1 MVRPPSD
8 DALRE
13 RVVMRAKSD
22 EVEAWKR
29 EAKRA
34 GFRGLSAWLRALAN
48 EELERAAKRRRKG

>member
-8 DALRE
+8 EALRE

-22 EVEAWKR
+22 EVAEWRR

-34 GFRGLSAWLRALAN
+34 GFRGLSSWLRALAN
-48 EELERAAKRRRKG
+48 EEIARTAKRRRKG